1 MKKILSIALGLILG
15 STALVDKA
23 SAQNPYLPLW
33 EFIPDGEPYVFEDP
47 DNPGK
52 FRVYVYGS
60 HDNLIQYYCGRD
72 QVVWSAP
79 VENLKDWR
87 YDGVIFV
94 SKKDA
99 QGKWLAPIGKNPKK
113 AKDGTGDVLYA
124 PDVAVVTGKDGK
136 KTYYLYPNVQSD
148 QRHSLVAKSDRPD
161 GPFEV
166 CNWSPSNPQETV
178 GPLAFD
184 PAVFVDTD
192 GKEFGYLWNKG
203 FQKRNMKEIENT
215 DFFLVPSRF
224 SEKSLLNQGVSSMSI
239 IRIPYGVDCSSFN
252 YVPRENKKD
261 DVINLVYTGVISYEK
276 GVNYLLQAVSEM
288 PSDHFTIDLMGVYSK
303 DSTIYKT
310 FSKYDNIH
318 FRGYVSHKELALI
331 YEKADAFF
339 MASLGEGFTL
349 SGLEAMACGLPV
361 VCSENSGINDVIKDY
376 KNGMV
381 FEICNVPTIKEKM
394 QWLYDNR
401 SVLPL
406 LSKNAHET
414 SLNFTWESYYSKV
427 NEAFNTI
434 LAK

>member
-1 MKKILSIALGLILG
+1 MKTGNCIDMIIENEGLSKVLVAHPFKQHSYRIA
-15 STALVDKA
+15 TALEQTNRLFIYSTTVYDKPGSFA
-23 SAQNPYLPLW
+23 YKMKRFLPEKYRKLIEKKKSVSIPDMKVRPFCELMGFGFIVFARLPLLRK
-33 EFIPDGEPYVFEDP
+33 ISRY
-47 DNPGK
+47 
-52 FRVYVYGS
+52 YGS
-60 HDNLIQYYCGRD
+60 ILIKR
-72 QVVWSAP
+72 
-79 VENLKDWR
+79 
-87 YDGVIFV
+87 F
-94 SKKDA
+94 
-99 QGKWLAPIGKNPKK
+99 GKNV
-113 AKDGTGDVLYA
+113 AKYA
-124 PDVAVVTGKDGK
+124 IKSNVNAVVMYDTTADSCFRYLK
-136 KTYYLYPNVQSD
+136 KHAPNIRRILDVSSNASMDRLKLY
-148 QRHSLVAKSDRPD
+148 RSLENHK
-161 GPFEV
+161 E
-166 CNWSPSNPQETV
+166 
-178 GPLAFD
+178 LH
-184 PAVFVDTD
+184 
-192 GKEFGYLWNKG
+192 KEFGYLWNKG